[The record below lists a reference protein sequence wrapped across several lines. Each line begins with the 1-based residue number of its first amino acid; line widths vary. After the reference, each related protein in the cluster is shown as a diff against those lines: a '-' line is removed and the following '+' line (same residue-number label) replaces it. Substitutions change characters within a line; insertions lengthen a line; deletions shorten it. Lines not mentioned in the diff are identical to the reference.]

1 MTKMKL
7 VVLMSGGIDSPVA
20 AWHMI
25 SLECKIVLVHFH
37 NYTTTGTVVK
47 EKIVRIAEVLS
58 KYQPKLKLYMVP
70 FKEVQIEIIKFIPSK
85 LRMIITRRM
94 MLRIAS
100 KVLEKE
106 KAAALV
112 TGDNL
117 AQVASQTLENLHA
130 IHKATKHP
138 ILTPLLGE
146 NKEDIIKTARKIK
159 TYEISIMPYS
169 DCCSFLLD
177 KHPETKAKLE
187 KIEEI
192 ENSLKIKELVE
203 KAFKAS
209 EVKIV

>member
-1 MTKMKL
+1 MAKMKL

-25 SLECKIVLVHFH
+25 NLDCKVVLVHFH
-37 NYTTTGTVVK
+37 NYTTNDSSVK

-58 KYQPKLKLYMVP
+58 KYQPKLKLYLVS
-70 FKEVQIEIIKFIPSK
+70 FKDVQTEIIKFIPSK

-100 KVLEKE
+100 KILKKE
-106 KAAALV
+106 KADALV

-130 IHKATKHP
+130 IYKSTEHP

-146 NKEDIIKTARKIK
+146 NKLNIIKTARKIG
-159 TYEISIMPYS
+159 TYELSILPYS
-169 DCCSFLLD
+169 DCCSFLID
-177 KHPETKAKLE
+177 KHPETKAKIEQIIDVE
-187 KIEEI
+187 K
-192 ENSLKIKELVE
+192 NLRVQDLVE
-203 KAFKAS
+203 KSLKDS
-209 EVKIV
+209 EIKII